1 MTGRDRFTAFR
12 ARMDALGFRPSSV
25 LGQNFLLD
33 PSLHRWLAAAAGA
46 GARDTVVEIGAGL
59 GFLTREL
66 AAVAAAVFAVEIDER
81 LLRLA
86 QDDLAGQA
94 NIVWL
99 HADALGGRGRTL
111 HPDLAAAMAAEPRPG
126 GRVLVVAN
134 LPYSVSG
141 PLLAELAAAPRL
153 PARCVVLVQK
163 ELAQRVV
170 ARCGSPDYGGL
181 SAGLQ
186 ALFVARSLRDVPPQ
200 VFRPRPK
207 VTSAVLELTA
217 RTDGPLVGAPA
228 ADRASFGRFVR
239 HVFMQRRKTLR
250 TTLPSAVAAI
260 GGRQPALDA
269 GALAQRAEQVSP
281 DQLVA
286 WWRQATAGP
295 TDAWA

>member
-1 MTGRDRFTAFR
+1 VTGRDPFAAFR
-12 ARMDALGFRPSSV
+12 ARMDGLGFRPSSV

-46 GARDTVVEIGAGL
+46 GQGDTLVEIGAGL

-66 AAVAAAVFAVEIDER
+66 AAVAGAVFAVEIDAR
-81 LLRLA
+81 LLQLA
-86 QDDLAGQA
+86 QADLAGQA
-94 NIVWL
+94 NITWL

-111 HPDLAAAMAAEPRPG
+111 HPELAAAMAAELRPG
-126 GRVLVVAN
+126 GRLLVVAN

-153 PARCVVLVQK
+153 PARCVLLVQK
-163 ELAQRVV
+163 EMAQRVA

-186 ALFVARSLRDVPPQ
+186 ALFEARSLRDVPPQ

-217 RTDGPLVGAPA
+217 RTDGPLVGASA
-228 ADRASFGRFVR
+228 GDRASFLQFVR

-250 TTLPSAVAAI
+250 TTLLPAVAAI
-260 GGRQPALDA
+260 GGRMPPLDA
-269 GALAQRAEQVSP
+269 AALAQRAEQVPP
-281 DQLVA
+281 DTLVD

-295 TDAWA
+295 TDARA